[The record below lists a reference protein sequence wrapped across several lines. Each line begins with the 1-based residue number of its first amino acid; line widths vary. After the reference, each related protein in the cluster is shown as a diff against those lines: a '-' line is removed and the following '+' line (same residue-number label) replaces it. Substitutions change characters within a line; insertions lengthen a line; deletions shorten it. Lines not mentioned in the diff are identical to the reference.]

1 MSSHPETSA
10 PVISLRGHRARV
22 LYRRYSKLPCEL
34 RSPARTRLVLQAIME
49 YAYEPVP
56 APAPVQRADQD
67 EETRIC
73 SRLQEFLPHD
83 DESWPGGVMAWLREN
98 QVPGAIR
105 QRDRM
110 AGFLGDCLRW
120 G

>member
-1 MSSHPETSA
+1 MSSQAQSTA
-10 PVISLRGHRARV
+10 PFVSLRGHRARV
-22 LYRRYSKLPCEL
+22 LFRRYSALPCEL
-34 RSPARTRLVLQAIME
+34 RSPARTRLVLQAIMD

-56 APAPVQRADQD
+56 AQLGDPD
-67 EETRIC
+67 EEAHIC
-73 SRLQEFLPHD
+73 RRLQEFLPQ
-83 DESWPGGVMAWLREN
+83 DEETWPGGMMAWLHEN

-110 AGFLGDCLRW
+110 ASFLGDCLRW